1 MRLKFTLFI
10 RVLGIICFCL
20 ILFQET
26 AVSVRATE
34 SSLSDNTVG
43 TKPLLPSEDLT
54 GELSTLIVHLEYTD
68 DILEKVIPV
77 PGTTIDLYKVAD
89 LYVEGGN
96 AQYTL
101 VEPFTSLPIDFE
113 NMSASAS
120 LEAASKLD
128 AFIATNDIEPALS
141 GATDSDGI
149 YTFAGL
155 TPGIYLG
162 KQRTATDIDGRV
174 KVTMLPVLWL
184 APMYEL
190 NDTRDMYVWNYKCDA
205 YPKESDIESIP
216 TPTPTSTP
224 TPTNTPRPTRKPT
237 PTITRRPTAT
247 LRPTSTP
254 RPTATPRT
262 TTGSSRTTIVKT
274 GDNSPIMLYVVL
286 LVAAA
291 AVIGII
297 VRKKNN

>member
-1 MRLKFTLFI
+1 MRLKFTLFT

-68 DILEKVIPV
+68 DVLEKVIPV

-128 AFIATNDIEPALS
+128 AFIATNGIEPALS
-141 GATDSDGI
+141 GATDSDGF

-190 NDTRDMYVWNYKCDA
+190 NDTGDMYGWNYKCDA

-216 TPTPTSTP
+216 TP

-247 LRPTSTP
+247 L